1 MIFCRFSDTFYVD
14 QLYMEKKFGW
24 SVSQYTDLLA
34 FYVLMVV
41 VRTFITTP
49 FYCYYLEMHDC
60 MAAIAGILVNM
71 NSLVVTVSFDYFTS
85 TSFSK
90 SNLLSKYLIFKTGFS
105 NKKLASIF
113 FVITYGTWRNRYNA
127 IAIIIIQ
134 NGGTV

>member
-71 NSLVVTVSFDYFTS
+71 NSLVVTVSLDYFT
-85 TSFSK
+85 T
-90 SNLLSKYLIFKTGFS
+90 
-105 NKKLASIF
+105 
-113 FVITYGTWRNRYNA
+113 
-127 IAIIIIQ
+127 
-134 NGGTV
+134 

>member
-60 MAAIAGILVNM
+60 MAAIAGILVNV
-71 NSLVVTVSFDYFTS
+71 NSLLVTVRYNYFIHTILYRYVYYN
-85 TSFSK
+85 K
-90 SNLLSKYLIFKTGFS
+90 IYLFKTGFG
-105 NKKLASIF
+105 N
-113 FVITYGTWRNRYNA
+113 
-127 IAIIIIQ
+127 
-134 NGGTV
+134 

>member
-14 QLYMEKKFGW
+14 QLYTEKKFGW

-71 NSLVVTVSFDYFTS
+71 NSLIVTVSYDYFTK
-85 TSFSK
+85 SFSK
-90 SNLLSKYLIFKTGFS
+90 FKFLSKYFIFKTGFS
-105 NKKLASIF
+105 N
-113 FVITYGTWRNRYNA
+113 
-127 IAIIIIQ
+127 
-134 NGGTV
+134 